1 MENTNMLANKKY
13 SELMILLNNIVNIL
27 ESDRQPI
34 ERINKAK
41 ETKKKVFNEL
51 QKRVDNFKEGEKGL
65 LMDAEGVLSA
75 FNYRVGDFGISSQ
88 SKRLSLLKL
97 IIESPIPPIKDL
109 DYIEEWGQPSS
120 PKRLSKLKNTLIGLA
135 SNRKKQNN
143 PRWRKAIGHWEHDF
157 SKIRSISFQF

>member
-1 MENTNMLANKKY
+1 MLANKKY

-51 QKRVDNFKEGEKGL
+51 QKRVDNFKEGGKGL

-97 IIESPIPPIKDL
+97 IIESPIPPIKDV
-109 DYIEEWGQPSS
+109 DYIEEWGQPNS